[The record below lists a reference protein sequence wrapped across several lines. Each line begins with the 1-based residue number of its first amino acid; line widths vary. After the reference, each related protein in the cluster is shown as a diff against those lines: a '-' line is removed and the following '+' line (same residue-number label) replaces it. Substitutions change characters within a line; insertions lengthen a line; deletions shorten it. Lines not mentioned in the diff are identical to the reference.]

1 MASFLHSYM
10 RGKKKIKKENDA
22 SAQWSVSSMTVS
34 VSDSLPLLK
43 WGHNILSNILTIDLE
58 EHSNLFT
65 DIQDIMVMK

>member
-1 MASFLHSYM
+1 MM
-10 RGKKKIKKENDA
+10 
-22 SAQWSVSSMTVS
+22 VS

-43 WGHNILSNILTIDLE
+43 WGHNILSNILNIDLE

>member
-1 MASFLHSYM
+1 MMVF
-10 RGKKKIKKENDA
+10 
-22 SAQWSVSSMTVS
+22 

-43 WGHNILSNILTIDLE
+43 WGHNILSNILNIDLE